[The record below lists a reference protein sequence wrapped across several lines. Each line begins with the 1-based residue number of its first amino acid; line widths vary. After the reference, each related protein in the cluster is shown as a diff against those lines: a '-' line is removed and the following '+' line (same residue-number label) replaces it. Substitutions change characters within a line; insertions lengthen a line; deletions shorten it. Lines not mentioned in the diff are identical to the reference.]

1 MWRKLTSTLLVAA
14 VIGLAAGASYAAPYN
29 TKRIDDIPDFTQYDP
44 ALGLPN
50 GGKYHCAV
58 VAAANAL
65 VWLADRKGF
74 KRLLPVRGVT
84 VMDRVS
90 SVVQSLSSEKYMAT
104 DPGFGEPGGT
114 QTHRFLSGLERYL
127 DDAGYRGRIRYQGIW
142 PMPRKYAKR
151 TGPVDLRWAARRFER
166 GDAMWVGLR
175 FYRDDGLGGLKPI
188 NGHMVTMVG
197 YGVGPDG
204 RNDANAIVIRDPS
217 AGEDPYYLKIK
228 ARANG
233 RIYTQSGKRLRDA
246 RGVAEV
252 VAGYPVRKDVI
263 VLLEKIIA
271 LEL

>member
-14 VIGLAAGASYAAPYN
+14 VVGLAAGASYAAPYN

-127 DDAGYRGRIRYQGIW
+127 DDAGGEHLSVGERIGE
-142 PMPRKYAKR
+142 
-151 TGPVDLRWAARRFER
+151 GSE
-166 GDAMWVGLR
+166 VG
-175 FYRDDGLGGLKPI
+175 
-188 NGHMVTMVG
+188 
-197 YGVGPDG
+197 
-204 RNDANAIVIRDPS
+204 
-217 AGEDPYYLKIK
+217 
-228 ARANG
+228 
-233 RIYTQSGKRLRDA
+233 
-246 RGVAEV
+246 RGVAGGGLPEAESEIAGAHGAPNRPVAHGTGLGHRHRRRPLETEDRIDDAV
-252 VAGYPVRKDVI
+252 VADAAG
-263 VLLEKIIA
+263 
-271 LEL
+271 